1 MNPADFSWLIPAFF
15 LVIYLVAPSGLRR
28 TIENW
33 RDARWRKWLNKKD
46 GPLPEETDWSAYE
59 DFVGDELHLEGDTS
73 IEAFE
78 KEQEDSRLLQQAPQG
93 LPAPAHAPAAPA
105 GWPQGETYTVDQHR
119 EPVAYYDCGHRRRVA
134 TKLMAGTFDLEKCLD
149 CGSWF
154 KDGKLYARGESA
166 TWR

>member
-134 TKLMAGTFDLEKCLD
+134 TKLMAGTVDLEKCLD